1 MWPNPHPMLADG
13 SRCTFCQN
21 PFGPEG
27 CFTVG
32 SCGAQF
38 HPPCLIFCM
47 IKKRSCPHCQS
58 PFHSRLYLQFGLL
71 KYMPS
76 NWMCDPKDFPFPL
89 NEWHGS
95 EMEWSWRHQRSK
107 VENFYREEDGEW
119 ITDPTQVL
127 YAANELYPGKPNT
140 HGLKGFFFQTLNWH
154 WHEPSQ
160 TLRPGIH
167 SPFWASSGEPA
178 RSTASIQQ
186 DAALLP
192 HLVHSSE
199 AEELHWEESYH
210 RRRLMYQAIDAILN
224 RVGPE
229 VMRWLEGGPKPTRRL
244 AVSPSERPRTRANSR
259 ALQEIASSSSR
270 PPTRRALQYGE
281 GTSAVQ
287 ISDDSDSE

>member
-1 MWPNPHPMLADG
+1 
-13 SRCTFCQN
+13 
-21 PFGPEG
+21 
-27 CFTVG
+27 
-32 SCGAQF
+32 
-38 HPPCLIFCM
+38 
-47 IKKRSCPHCQS
+47 
-58 PFHSRLYLQFGLL
+58 
-71 KYMPS
+71 
-76 NWMCDPKDFPFPL
+76 
-89 NEWHGS
+89 
-95 EMEWSWRHQRSK
+95 ME
-107 VENFYREEDGEW
+107 NLYREEDGEW
-119 ITDPTQVL
+119 ITDPTQIL

-167 SPFWASSGEPA
+167 PPFWASSGEPA

-186 DAALLP
+186 DAAQLP
-192 HLVHSSE
+192 HLGGSTQ

-244 AVSPSERPRTRANSR
+244 VVSPSDRPQTRANSR
-259 ALQEIASSSSR
+259 ALHEIASSLSR
-270 PPTRRALQYGE
+270 PPAGRALQYGE
-281 GTSAVQ
+281 GTSVVQ